1 MKILNQQNSLS
12 KANADALSGSK
23 GTASFAA
30 PAQLYAIHKKDK
42 DLNTTITTANQRYS
56 LKDDSGNKEV
66 YGRGIAAVPRNSKEV
81 SEFLVNGVVV
91 KEYVPSNKFLHDCLH
106 TAEEIMH
113 GHALEQGKTRSRE
126 VSSELAFGDGVLK
139 NWQAARAA
147 KENQSNRNA
156 NPGLGGAYVT
166 TTRFAEDIGDGVRC
180 QFHAAAVVAV
190 DGSDHITLEIFGNP
204 DEPNRDGDATYSIY
218 NSAPDSGLTFHDN
231 WINTFE
237 NGITISVEP
246 IPEN

>member
-1 MKILNQQNSLS
+1 MKISNQQNSLS

-42 DLNTTITTANQRYS
+42 NLGTTITTANQHYS
-56 LKDDSGNKEV
+56 LKSNSGNKEV
-66 YGRGIAAVPRNSKEV
+66 YGQGIADVPRNSSEI
-81 SEFLVNGVVV
+81 SEFFVNGAVV

-106 TAEEIMH
+106 TAEEIMY
-113 GHALEQGKTRSRE
+113 GQALQQGEIRSRE
-126 VSSELAFGDGVLK
+126 VSSELPFGKNVLG

-147 KENQSNRNA
+147 EDDQSNQNA

-166 TTRFAEDIGDGVRC
+166 TTRYAEDIGGGVRC

-204 DEPNRDGDATYSIY
+204 DEPNRDGNATYSIY

-231 WINTFE
+231 WINTFK